1 MNYDAYL
8 QARQIGMHCISEK
21 ISDTSTHISLS
32 QALELPVDGSK
43 VPNLGCQLLHKYIK
57 CEHQHSGR
65 GLLLTISM
73 SVGEYLYAGKLREK
87 THFMSRETHSSV
99 QGKMR
104 NYIQGSNGPLN
115 SLT

>member
-65 GLLLTISM
+65 GLLLTISL
-73 SVGEYLYAGKLREK
+73 SVGKYLYAGEIRVK